1 MKMLDRW
8 VSLVWRGGPLRR
20 YLVLAA
26 LALAL
31 VAQPLWKRIVGRQP
45 DGTYLLPT
53 GQTVRPLGKI
63 IEVNDR
69 PLGIAMA
76 PGGQLAAVVTGSN
89 FASRALHLVDL
100 RSGELS
106 QTLPIAD
113 SFTGVVFTAD
123 GNTLYVGGG
132 SSNAVHIFTR
142 QGIQP
147 FVPAGAIALPGS
159 APSGLALSA
168 DGQFLYVAC
177 NLKHAVAR
185 IELATR
191 KIDFWTT
198 GTYPY
203 TVAIAK
209 GKLFVSNWGGRKPRT
224 EDPTDGIHPVVVDK
238 RTGIPSSG
246 TVSVFDLRS
255 GTLLREIEVGLHPSA
270 LALSPDQSKLFVA
283 NANSDTVAQLDT
295 ADAKLDRSIAVPLY
309 RKAPLGSSPN
319 ALAVHPDGKTLFVAN
334 AANNAIAVVDLAAA
348 KVRGFLP
355 AGWYPTA
362 VALTPDSQQLL
373 IANGYGFGSV
383 AEAKGSGRSYKD
395 RAGVLALV
403 PLTELNN
410 LARHTQQV
418 LADNHAPV
426 VARPARG
433 EAPKPIEHVI
443 YVIKENRTYDQIFGD
458 MPEGNG
464 DPSLAIFGREVT
476 PNHHAL
482 AEQYALLDNF
492 YQPADQSALGHRW
505 CTQGYAS
512 DWVFKYSN
520 GRNDQNPMLFAPT
533 EFIWDNARRHGVSV
547 RAFGERGLN
556 TVEPADATWTDIY
569 NDWKQGTRKVG
580 IKPRAVIVG
589 LRDVYS
595 SNVPAYDL
603 RIPDQVRVDRFLE
616 EFHAAEKSNSV
627 PKLSVLLLSQDH
639 TSGASPGFPTPRA
652 MVADNDLA
660 LGRLVEGVSK
670 SKLWARTAIFVVED
684 DSQSGVDH
692 VDGHRTVAMVIS
704 PYTRGRKTDST
715 FYTTINLYRTIEQ
728 ILGLPP
734 SNQFDLAADPMVPVF
749 TKRPDSTPYQALKN
763 RIPLDEMNPPLKALQ
778 GRMLQLAKAS
788 QAMDL
793 DEPDVA
799 PEGLLNEAIWHS
811 VKGPGVPYPARR
823 AKIR

>member
-1 MKMLDRW
+1 MRL
-8 VSLVWRGGPLRR
+8 
-20 YLVLAA
+20 YLVLAIVA
-26 LALAL
+26 LALF
-31 VAQPLWKRIVGRQP
+31 AQPVWKRIVGRQS

-53 GQTVRPLGKI
+53 GQTVRALGKI
-63 IEVNDR
+63 IEVQDR
-69 PLGIAMA
+69 PLGIAMS
-76 PGGQLAAVVTGSN
+76 PDGRLAAVVTGSN
-89 FASRALHLVDL
+89 FTARALHLVDL
-100 RSGELS
+100 QSGQIA

-113 SFTGVVFTAD
+113 SFTGVVFTPD
-123 GNTLYVGGG
+123 GNALYVGGG
-132 SSNAVHIFTR
+132 SSNAVHVFSR
-142 QGIQP
+142 SSGQS
-147 FVPAGAIALPGS
+147 FAAADSIALPGS
-159 APSGLALSA
+159 APSGLALSP
-168 DGQFLYVAC
+168 DGQYLFVAC

-185 IELATR
+185 ITLATK

-209 GKLFVSNWGGRKPRT
+209 GKLFVSNWGGRKPRA
-224 EDPTDGIHPVVVDK
+224 EDTTDGIHPVVVDK

-246 TVSVFDLRS
+246 TVSVFDLNS
-255 GTLLREIEVGLHPSA
+255 GTLQREIEVGLHPSA
-270 LALSPDQSKLFVA
+270 LALSPDQSKLYIA
-283 NANSDTVAQLDT
+283 NANSDTVAELDT
-295 ADAKLDRSIAVPLY
+295 AGSKLERSIAVPLY
-309 RKAPLGSSPN
+309 KKAPLGSSPN

-334 AANNAIAVVDLAAA
+334 AANNAVAVVDLPSA

-383 AEAKGSGRSYKD
+383 AETKNKGRSYKD

-403 PLTELNN
+403 PLAELKN

-418 LADNHAPV
+418 LADNHAPTV
-426 VARPARG
+426 TKPVNG
-433 EAPKPIEHVI
+433 ETPKPIEHII
-443 YVIKENRTYDQIFGD
+443 YVIKENRTYDQVFGD
-458 MPEGNG
+458 MTEGNG
-464 DPSLAIFGREVT
+464 DASLAIFGREIT

-482 AEQYALLDNF
+482 AEQYVLLDNF

-556 TVEPADATWTDIY
+556 TVEPNSATWTDIY
-569 NDWKQGTRKVG
+569 NDWKQGTRNVS

-589 LRDVYS
+589 LRDIYS
-595 SNVPAYDL
+595 NSVPAYDL
-603 RIPDQVRVDRFLE
+603 RIPDQVRVDRFLD
-616 EFHAAEKSNSV
+616 EFHAAEKTNSV

-639 TSGASPGFPTPRA
+639 TSGTSPGFPTPRA
-652 MVADNDLA
+652 MMADNDLA
-660 LGRLVEGVSK
+660 LGRLVESVSK
-670 SKLWARTAIFVVED
+670 SKLWAKTAIFVVED

-715 FYTTINLYRTIEQ
+715 FYSTINLYRTIEQ
-728 ILGLPP
+728 LLGLPP
-734 SNQFDLAADPMVPVF
+734 SNQFDLAADPMFSVF
-749 TKRPDSTPYQALKN
+749 TKTPDTQPYQLLKN
-763 RIPLDEMNPPLKALQ
+763 RIPLDEMNPPLKALT

-788 QAMDL
+788 QGMDL

-811 VKGPGVPYPARR
+811 VKGPAVPYPTLR